1 MTVTFL
7 LCLLACAAIVLADLM
22 DSSIFITTPKTVRAG
37 TPFNATV
44 NVQWHGLADS
54 SYAYAFR
61 IYLGSSYKEQ
71 RFYWY
76 DSECMSCVLS
86 CLRAC

>member
-1 MTVTFL
+1 MFSS
-7 LCLLACAAIVLADLM
+7 LLALLTCLVVVIADLM
-22 DSSIFITTPKTVRAG
+22 DSTIYITTPRIVTAG
-37 TPFNATV
+37 SSFNATI

-61 IYLGSSYKEQ
+61 IYLGTSYKDQ

-76 DSECMSCVLS
+76 DSECQ
-86 CLRAC
+86 

>member
-1 MTVTFL
+1 MIPEFLVILVWCLSPTF
-7 LCLLACAAIVLADLM
+7 ADLM
-22 DSSIFITTPKTVRAG
+22 DSSIFITTPPTVEAG
-37 TPFNATV
+37 TAFNATV

-61 IYLGSSYKEQ
+61 IYLGTSYKDR

-76 DSECMSCVLS
+76 DPECQ
-86 CLRAC
+86 